1 MPNIGAFIAWGI
13 ITALFIPT
21 GWLPNETLAKLVGPM
36 ITYLLP
42 LLIGYTGGRL
52 VGGDRGGVVGAIT
65 TMGVIVG
72 ADMPMFLGAMIAGPL
87 GGWAIKHFDRWV
99 DGKIKSGFEMLV
111 NNFSAGIIGMLLAI
125 LAFLGIG
132 PLVEVLSKL
141 LAAGVHVMVTN
152 NLLPLA
158 SIFVEPAKILFL
170 NNAINHG
177 IFSPLG
183 IQQAT
188 EAGKSVFFLIEANP
202 GPGMGVLMAYM
213 FFGRGS
219 AKQSAG
225 GAAIIA
231 RIIVRDN
238 WSGDELARRLSVL
251 SIAFITALGGGQF
264 IGGLLSQYSH
274 WQMGFVLMGAT
285 GLAILA
291 LMVTLPLEAG
301 RAREPRPA
309 MAATYF
315 AILRRPGF
323 FWPACVGGL
332 GFATTVTLQEVSPFV
347 MQQGFGLNV
356 TAFGAL
362 GLVIG
367 VAYFSGAL
375 TVNRTVARVGGK
387 KLMQTGSGIVALA
400 TAAILLLWWSG
411 ILAGLSGMALFIALY
426 CLTIFGQAVL
436 FPNSMAMAVSDA
448 KEYGAY
454 AMALCGFLQQCLA
467 GVAAAGAVL
476 LEHHGL
482 WALAIALLG
491 LGGWLMVKLRM

>member
-1 MPNIGAFIAWGI
+1 M
-13 ITALFIPT
+13 
-21 GWLPNETLAKLVGPM
+21 TLACLLVFM
-36 ITYLLP
+36 AQMATTVYLPSLP
-42 LLIGYTGGRL
+42 TVMREL
-52 VGGDRGGVVGAIT
+52 
-65 TMGVIVG
+65 
-72 ADMPMFLGAMIAGPL
+72 AMSRRAT
-87 GGWAIKHFDRWV
+87 
-99 DGKIKSGFEMLV
+99 E
-111 NNFSAGIIGMLLAI
+111 
-125 LAFLGIG
+125 
-132 PLVEVLSKL
+132 LSI
-141 LAAGVHVMVTN
+141 
-152 NLLPLA
+152 
-158 SIFVEPAKILFL
+158 SIFVIGAALPVLFWGAAADRFGRRAPLTLSLFL
-170 NNAINHG
+170 FIGCSGLLALCSNGAQ
-177 IFSPLG
+177 LLALRAL
-183 IQQAT
+183 Q
-188 EAGKSVFFLIEANP
+188 
-202 GPGMGVLMAYM
+202 GV
-213 FFGRGS
+213 G
-219 AKQSAG
+219 AG

-264 IGGLLSQYSH
+264 VGGLLSQYSH

-291 LMVTLPLEAG
+291 LMATLPLEAG
-301 RAREPRPA
+301 RTRGPRPA

-367 VAYFSGAL
+367 IAYFSGAL

-400 TAAILLLWWSG
+400 TVAILLLWWSG
-411 ILAGLSGMALFIALY
+411 ILAGLSGMALFIVLY

-448 KEYGAY
+448 KEHGAY

-467 GVAAAGAVL
+467 GIAAAGAVL

-491 LGGWLMVKLRM
+491 LAGWLMVKLRM

>member
-1 MPNIGAFIAWGI
+1 MTKAVCVKRSGLWS
-13 ITALFIPT
+13 IPART
-21 GWLPNETLAKLVGPM
+21 MTLACLLVFM
-36 ITYLLP
+36 AQMATTVYLPSLP
-42 LLIGYTGGRL
+42 TVMREL
-52 VGGDRGGVVGAIT
+52 
-65 TMGVIVG
+65 
-72 ADMPMFLGAMIAGPL
+72 AMSRRAT
-87 GGWAIKHFDRWV
+87 
-99 DGKIKSGFEMLV
+99 E
-111 NNFSAGIIGMLLAI
+111 
-125 LAFLGIG
+125 
-132 PLVEVLSKL
+132 LSI
-141 LAAGVHVMVTN
+141 
-152 NLLPLA
+152 
-158 SIFVEPAKILFL
+158 SIFVIGAALPVLFWG
-170 NNAINHG
+170 A
-177 IFSPLG
+177 
-183 IQQAT
+183 A
-188 EAGKSVFFLIEANP
+188 ADR
-202 GPGMGVLMAYM
+202 
-213 FFGRGS
+213 FGRRAPLTLSLLLFIGCS
-219 AKQSAG
+219 GLLALCSNGTQLLALRALQGVGAG

-251 SIAFITALGGGQF
+251 SIAFITALGGGQLV
-264 IGGLLSQYSH
+264 GGLLSQYSH

-291 LMVTLPLEAG
+291 LMATLPLEAG
-301 RAREPRPA
+301 RARGPRPA

-411 ILAGLSGMALFIALY
+411 ILAGLSGMAVFIALY

-448 KEYGAY
+448 KEHGAY

-491 LGGWLMVKLRM
+491 LVGWLMVKLRM

>member
-1 MPNIGAFIAWGI
+1 MTKAVCVKRSGLWS
-13 ITALFIPT
+13 IPART
-21 GWLPNETLAKLVGPM
+21 MTLACLLVFM
-36 ITYLLP
+36 AQMATTVYLPSLP
-42 LLIGYTGGRL
+42 TVMREL
-52 VGGDRGGVVGAIT
+52 
-65 TMGVIVG
+65 
-72 ADMPMFLGAMIAGPL
+72 AMSRRAT
-87 GGWAIKHFDRWV
+87 
-99 DGKIKSGFEMLV
+99 E
-111 NNFSAGIIGMLLAI
+111 
-125 LAFLGIG
+125 
-132 PLVEVLSKL
+132 LSI
-141 LAAGVHVMVTN
+141 
-152 NLLPLA
+152 
-158 SIFVEPAKILFL
+158 SIFVIGAALPVLFWG
-170 NNAINHG
+170 A
-177 IFSPLG
+177 
-183 IQQAT
+183 A
-188 EAGKSVFFLIEANP
+188 ADR
-202 GPGMGVLMAYM
+202 
-213 FFGRGS
+213 FGRRAPLTLSLLLFIGCS
-219 AKQSAG
+219 GLLALCSNGTQLLALRALQGVGAG

-264 IGGLLSQYSH
+264 VGGLLSQYSH

-301 RAREPRPA
+301 RARGPRPA

-332 GFATTVTLQEVSPFV
+332 GFATTVTLQEASPFV

-411 ILAGLSGMALFIALY
+411 ILAGLSGMAVFIALY

-448 KEYGAY
+448 KEHGAY

-491 LGGWLMVKLRM
+491 LAGWLMVKLRM

>member
-1 MPNIGAFIAWGI
+1 MTKAVCVKRSGLWS
-13 ITALFIPT
+13 IPART
-21 GWLPNETLAKLVGPM
+21 MTLACLLVFM
-36 ITYLLP
+36 AQMATTVYLPSLP
-42 LLIGYTGGRL
+42 TVMREL
-52 VGGDRGGVVGAIT
+52 
-65 TMGVIVG
+65 
-72 ADMPMFLGAMIAGPL
+72 AMSRRAT
-87 GGWAIKHFDRWV
+87 
-99 DGKIKSGFEMLV
+99 E
-111 NNFSAGIIGMLLAI
+111 
-125 LAFLGIG
+125 
-132 PLVEVLSKL
+132 LSI
-141 LAAGVHVMVTN
+141 
-152 NLLPLA
+152 
-158 SIFVEPAKILFL
+158 SIFVIGAALPVLFWG
-170 NNAINHG
+170 A
-177 IFSPLG
+177 
-183 IQQAT
+183 A
-188 EAGKSVFFLIEANP
+188 ADR
-202 GPGMGVLMAYM
+202 
-213 FFGRGS
+213 FGRRAPLTLSLLLFIGCS
-219 AKQSAG
+219 GLLALCSNGTQLLALRALQGVGAG
-225 GAAIIA
+225 GTAIIA

-285 GLAILA
+285 GLIILA
-291 LMVTLPLEAG
+291 LMATLPLEAG
-301 RAREPRPA
+301 RAGGVRPA

>member
-1 MPNIGAFIAWGI
+1 MTKADCAKRSGLWS
-13 ITALFIPT
+13 IPART
-21 GWLPNETLAKLVGPM
+21 MTLACLLVFM
-36 ITYLLP
+36 AQMATTVYLPSLP
-42 LLIGYTGGRL
+42 TLMREL
-52 VGGDRGGVVGAIT
+52 
-65 TMGVIVG
+65 
-72 ADMPMFLGAMIAGPL
+72 AMSRRAT
-87 GGWAIKHFDRWV
+87 
-99 DGKIKSGFEMLV
+99 E
-111 NNFSAGIIGMLLAI
+111 
-125 LAFLGIG
+125 
-132 PLVEVLSKL
+132 LSI
-141 LAAGVHVMVTN
+141 
-152 NLLPLA
+152 
-158 SIFVEPAKILFL
+158 SIFVIGAALPVLFWG
-170 NNAINHG
+170 A
-177 IFSPLG
+177 
-183 IQQAT
+183 A
-188 EAGKSVFFLIEANP
+188 ADR
-202 GPGMGVLMAYM
+202 
-213 FFGRGS
+213 FGRRAPLTLSLLFFIGCS
-219 AKQSAG
+219 GLLALCSNGTQLLALRALQGVGAG

-291 LMVTLPLEAG
+291 LMATLPLEAG

-400 TAAILLLWWSG
+400 TVAILLLWWSG
-411 ILAGLSGMALFIALY
+411 ILAGLSGMTLFIALY

-448 KEYGAY
+448 KEHGAY
-454 AMALCGFLQQCLA
+454 AMALCGFLQQGLA

-491 LGGWLMVKLRM
+491 LAGWLMVKLRM

>member
-1 MPNIGAFIAWGI
+1 M
-13 ITALFIPT
+13 
-21 GWLPNETLAKLVGPM
+21 TLACLLVFM
-36 ITYLLP
+36 AQMATTVYLPSLP
-42 LLIGYTGGRL
+42 TVMREL
-52 VGGDRGGVVGAIT
+52 
-65 TMGVIVG
+65 
-72 ADMPMFLGAMIAGPL
+72 AMSRRAT
-87 GGWAIKHFDRWV
+87 
-99 DGKIKSGFEMLV
+99 E
-111 NNFSAGIIGMLLAI
+111 
-125 LAFLGIG
+125 
-132 PLVEVLSKL
+132 LSI
-141 LAAGVHVMVTN
+141 
-152 NLLPLA
+152 
-158 SIFVEPAKILFL
+158 SIFVIGAALPVLFWGAAADRFGRRVPLTLSLFL
-170 NNAINHG
+170 FIGCSGLLALCSNGAQ
-177 IFSPLG
+177 LLTLRAL
-183 IQQAT
+183 Q
-188 EAGKSVFFLIEANP
+188 
-202 GPGMGVLMAYM
+202 GV
-213 FFGRGS
+213 G
-219 AKQSAG
+219 AG

-264 IGGLLSQYSH
+264 IGGLLSQYAH

-285 GLAILA
+285 GLIILA
-291 LMVTLPLEAG
+291 LMATLPLEAG
-301 RAREPRPA
+301 RAGGVRPA

-347 MQQGFGLNV
+347 MQQEFGLNV

-375 TVNRTVARVGGK
+375 TVNRTVARLGGK
-387 KLMQTGSGIVALA
+387 KLMQAGSGIVALA

-411 ILAGLSGMALFIALY
+411 VLAGLSGMALFIALY

>member
-1 MPNIGAFIAWGI
+1 MNKAACVKRSGLWS
-13 ITALFIPT
+13 IPART
-21 GWLPNETLAKLVGPM
+21 MTLACLLVFM
-36 ITYLLP
+36 AQMATTLYLPSLP
-42 LLIGYTGGRL
+42 TVMREL
-52 VGGDRGGVVGAIT
+52 
-65 TMGVIVG
+65 TMSRR
-72 ADMPMFLGAMIAGPL
+72 AT
-87 GGWAIKHFDRWV
+87 
-99 DGKIKSGFEMLV
+99 E
-111 NNFSAGIIGMLLAI
+111 
-125 LAFLGIG
+125 
-132 PLVEVLSKL
+132 LSI
-141 LAAGVHVMVTN
+141 
-152 NLLPLA
+152 
-158 SIFVEPAKILFL
+158 SIFVIGAALPVLFWGAAADRFGRRAPLTLSLFL
-170 NNAINHG
+170 FIGCSGLLALCSNGAE
-177 IFSPLG
+177 LLTLRAL
-183 IQQAT
+183 Q
-188 EAGKSVFFLIEANP
+188 
-202 GPGMGVLMAYM
+202 GV
-213 FFGRGS
+213 G
-219 AKQSAG
+219 AG

-274 WQMGFVLMGAT
+274 WQMGFVLMAAT
-285 GLAILA
+285 GLTVLA
-291 LMVTLPLEAG
+291 LMATLPLEAG
-301 RAREPRPA
+301 RARGPRPA

-367 VAYFSGAL
+367 IAYFSGAL

-411 ILAGLSGMALFIALY
+411 ILAGLSGMAVFIALY

-491 LGGWLMVKLRM
+491 LAGWLMVKLRM

>member
-1 MPNIGAFIAWGI
+1 
-13 ITALFIPT
+13 
-21 GWLPNETLAKLVGPM
+21 
-36 ITYLLP
+36 
-42 LLIGYTGGRL
+42 
-52 VGGDRGGVVGAIT
+52 
-65 TMGVIVG
+65 
-72 ADMPMFLGAMIAGPL
+72 
-87 GGWAIKHFDRWV
+87 
-99 DGKIKSGFEMLV
+99 
-111 NNFSAGIIGMLLAI
+111 
-125 LAFLGIG
+125 
-132 PLVEVLSKL
+132 
-141 LAAGVHVMVTN
+141 
-152 NLLPLA
+152 
-158 SIFVEPAKILFL
+158 
-170 NNAINHG
+170 
-177 IFSPLG
+177 
-183 IQQAT
+183 
-188 EAGKSVFFLIEANP
+188 
-202 GPGMGVLMAYM
+202 MA
-213 FFGRGS
+213 R
-219 AKQSAG
+219 
-225 GAAIIA
+225 

-264 IGGLLSQYSH
+264 VGGLLSQYSH
-274 WQMGFVLMGAT
+274 WQMGFVLMGTT

-291 LMVTLPLEAG
+291 LMATLPLEAG
-301 RAREPRPA
+301 RARGPRPA
-309 MAATYF
+309 MVATYF

-347 MQQGFGLNV
+347 MQQEFGLNV

-367 VAYFSGAL
+367 IAYFSGAL
-375 TVNRTVARVGGK
+375 AVNRTVARVGGK

-400 TAAILLLWWSG
+400 TVAILILWWSG

-482 WALAIALLG
+482 WTLAIALLG
-491 LGGWLMVKLRM
+491 LAGWLMVKLRM

>member
-1 MPNIGAFIAWGI
+1 MTKAVCVKRSGLWS
-13 ITALFIPT
+13 IPART
-21 GWLPNETLAKLVGPM
+21 MTLACLLVFM
-36 ITYLLP
+36 AQMATTVYLPSLP
-42 LLIGYTGGRL
+42 TVMREL
-52 VGGDRGGVVGAIT
+52 
-65 TMGVIVG
+65 
-72 ADMPMFLGAMIAGPL
+72 AMSRRAT
-87 GGWAIKHFDRWV
+87 
-99 DGKIKSGFEMLV
+99 E
-111 NNFSAGIIGMLLAI
+111 
-125 LAFLGIG
+125 
-132 PLVEVLSKL
+132 LSI
-141 LAAGVHVMVTN
+141 
-152 NLLPLA
+152 
-158 SIFVEPAKILFL
+158 SIFVIGAALPVLFWG
-170 NNAINHG
+170 A
-177 IFSPLG
+177 
-183 IQQAT
+183 A
-188 EAGKSVFFLIEANP
+188 ADR
-202 GPGMGVLMAYM
+202 
-213 FFGRGS
+213 FGRRAPLTLSLLLFIGS
-219 AKQSAG
+219 SGLLALCSNGAELLTLRALQGVGAG

-291 LMVTLPLEAG
+291 LMATLPLEAG
-301 RAREPRPA
+301 RARGPRPA

-448 KEYGAY
+448 KEHGAY

-491 LGGWLMVKLRM
+491 LAGWLMVKLRM

>member
-1 MPNIGAFIAWGI
+1 MTKAVCVKRSGLWS
-13 ITALFIPT
+13 IPART
-21 GWLPNETLAKLVGPM
+21 MTLACLLVFM
-36 ITYLLP
+36 AQMATTVYLPSLP
-42 LLIGYTGGRL
+42 TVMREL
-52 VGGDRGGVVGAIT
+52 
-65 TMGVIVG
+65 
-72 ADMPMFLGAMIAGPL
+72 AMSRRAT
-87 GGWAIKHFDRWV
+87 
-99 DGKIKSGFEMLV
+99 E
-111 NNFSAGIIGMLLAI
+111 
-125 LAFLGIG
+125 
-132 PLVEVLSKL
+132 LSI
-141 LAAGVHVMVTN
+141 
-152 NLLPLA
+152 
-158 SIFVEPAKILFL
+158 SIFVIGAALPVLFWG
-170 NNAINHG
+170 A
-177 IFSPLG
+177 
-183 IQQAT
+183 A
-188 EAGKSVFFLIEANP
+188 ADR
-202 GPGMGVLMAYM
+202 
-213 FFGRGS
+213 FGRRAPLTLSLVLFIGCS
-219 AKQSAG
+219 GLLALCSNDTQLLALRALQGVGAG

-285 GLAILA
+285 GLIILA
-291 LMVTLPLEAG
+291 LMATLPLEAG
-301 RAREPRPA
+301 RAGGVRPA

-448 KEYGAY
+448 KEHGAY

-491 LGGWLMVKLRM
+491 LAGWLMVKLRM

>member
-1 MPNIGAFIAWGI
+1 MTKAACVKRSGLWS
-13 ITALFIPT
+13 IPART
-21 GWLPNETLAKLVGPM
+21 MTLACLLVFM
-36 ITYLLP
+36 AQMATTVYLPSLP
-42 LLIGYTGGRL
+42 TVMREL
-52 VGGDRGGVVGAIT
+52 
-65 TMGVIVG
+65 
-72 ADMPMFLGAMIAGPL
+72 AMSRRAT
-87 GGWAIKHFDRWV
+87 
-99 DGKIKSGFEMLV
+99 E
-111 NNFSAGIIGMLLAI
+111 
-125 LAFLGIG
+125 
-132 PLVEVLSKL
+132 LSI
-141 LAAGVHVMVTN
+141 
-152 NLLPLA
+152 
-158 SIFVEPAKILFL
+158 SIFVIGAALPVLFWGAAADRFGRRAPLTLSLFL
-170 NNAINHG
+170 FIGCSGLLALCSNGAQ
-177 IFSPLG
+177 LLALRAL
-183 IQQAT
+183 Q
-188 EAGKSVFFLIEANP
+188 
-202 GPGMGVLMAYM
+202 GV
-213 FFGRGS
+213 G
-219 AKQSAG
+219 AG

-264 IGGLLSQYSH
+264 VGGLLSQYSH

-285 GLAILA
+285 GLIILA
-291 LMVTLPLEAG
+291 LMATLPLEAG
-301 RAREPRPA
+301 RAGGVRPA

-367 VAYFSGAL
+367 IAYFSGAL

-400 TAAILLLWWSG
+400 TVAILLLWWSG

-448 KEYGAY
+448 KEHGAY

-467 GVAAAGAVL
+467 GIAAAGAVL

-491 LGGWLMVKLRM
+491 LAGWLMVKLRM

>member
-1 MPNIGAFIAWGI
+1 MTKAVCVKRSGLWS
-13 ITALFIPT
+13 IPART
-21 GWLPNETLAKLVGPM
+21 MTLACLLVFM
-36 ITYLLP
+36 AQMATTVYLPSLP
-42 LLIGYTGGRL
+42 TVMREL
-52 VGGDRGGVVGAIT
+52 
-65 TMGVIVG
+65 
-72 ADMPMFLGAMIAGPL
+72 AMSRRAT
-87 GGWAIKHFDRWV
+87 
-99 DGKIKSGFEMLV
+99 E
-111 NNFSAGIIGMLLAI
+111 
-125 LAFLGIG
+125 
-132 PLVEVLSKL
+132 LSI
-141 LAAGVHVMVTN
+141 
-152 NLLPLA
+152 
-158 SIFVEPAKILFL
+158 SIFVIGAALPVLFWG
-170 NNAINHG
+170 A
-177 IFSPLG
+177 
-183 IQQAT
+183 A
-188 EAGKSVFFLIEANP
+188 ADR
-202 GPGMGVLMAYM
+202 
-213 FFGRGS
+213 FGRRAPLTLSLLLFIGCS
-219 AKQSAG
+219 GLLALCSNGTQLLALRALQGVGAG

-285 GLAILA
+285 GLIILA
-291 LMVTLPLEAG
+291 LIATLPLEAG
-301 RAREPRPA
+301 RAGGVRPA

>member
-1 MPNIGAFIAWGI
+1 MTKAVCVKRSGLWS
-13 ITALFIPT
+13 IPART
-21 GWLPNETLAKLVGPM
+21 MTLACLLVFM
-36 ITYLLP
+36 AQMATTVYLPSLP
-42 LLIGYTGGRL
+42 TVMREL
-52 VGGDRGGVVGAIT
+52 
-65 TMGVIVG
+65 
-72 ADMPMFLGAMIAGPL
+72 AMSRRAT
-87 GGWAIKHFDRWV
+87 
-99 DGKIKSGFEMLV
+99 E
-111 NNFSAGIIGMLLAI
+111 
-125 LAFLGIG
+125 
-132 PLVEVLSKL
+132 LSI
-141 LAAGVHVMVTN
+141 
-152 NLLPLA
+152 
-158 SIFVEPAKILFL
+158 SIFVIGAALPVLFWG
-170 NNAINHG
+170 A
-177 IFSPLG
+177 
-183 IQQAT
+183 A
-188 EAGKSVFFLIEANP
+188 ADR
-202 GPGMGVLMAYM
+202 
-213 FFGRGS
+213 FGRRAPLTLSLLLFIGCS
-219 AKQSAG
+219 GLLALCSNGTQLLALRALQGVGAG

-291 LMVTLPLEAG
+291 LMATLPLEAG
-301 RAREPRPA
+301 RARGPRPA

-375 TVNRTVARVGGK
+375 AVNRTVARVGGK

-448 KEYGAY
+448 KEHGAY

-491 LGGWLMVKLRM
+491 LAG

>member
-1 MPNIGAFIAWGI
+1 M
-13 ITALFIPT
+13 
-21 GWLPNETLAKLVGPM
+21 TLACLLVFM
-36 ITYLLP
+36 AQMATTVYLPSLP
-42 LLIGYTGGRL
+42 TVMREL
-52 VGGDRGGVVGAIT
+52 
-65 TMGVIVG
+65 
-72 ADMPMFLGAMIAGPL
+72 AMSRRAT
-87 GGWAIKHFDRWV
+87 
-99 DGKIKSGFEMLV
+99 E
-111 NNFSAGIIGMLLAI
+111 
-125 LAFLGIG
+125 
-132 PLVEVLSKL
+132 LSI
-141 LAAGVHVMVTN
+141 
-152 NLLPLA
+152 
-158 SIFVEPAKILFL
+158 SIFVIGAALPVLFWG
-170 NNAINHG
+170 A
-177 IFSPLG
+177 
-183 IQQAT
+183 A
-188 EAGKSVFFLIEANP
+188 ADR
-202 GPGMGVLMAYM
+202 
-213 FFGRGS
+213 FGRRAPLTLSLLLFIGCS
-219 AKQSAG
+219 GLLALCSNGTQLLALRALQGVGAG

-291 LMVTLPLEAG
+291 LMATLPLEAG
-301 RAREPRPA
+301 RARGPRPA

-375 TVNRTVARVGGK
+375 AVNRTVARVGGK

-448 KEYGAY
+448 KEHGAY

-491 LGGWLMVKLRM
+491 LAGWLMVKLRM

>member
-1 MPNIGAFIAWGI
+1 MTKAVCVKRSGLWS
-13 ITALFIPT
+13 IPART
-21 GWLPNETLAKLVGPM
+21 MTLACLLVFM
-36 ITYLLP
+36 AQMATTVYLPSLP
-42 LLIGYTGGRL
+42 TVMREL
-52 VGGDRGGVVGAIT
+52 
-65 TMGVIVG
+65 
-72 ADMPMFLGAMIAGPL
+72 AMSRRAT
-87 GGWAIKHFDRWV
+87 
-99 DGKIKSGFEMLV
+99 E
-111 NNFSAGIIGMLLAI
+111 
-125 LAFLGIG
+125 
-132 PLVEVLSKL
+132 LSI
-141 LAAGVHVMVTN
+141 
-152 NLLPLA
+152 
-158 SIFVEPAKILFL
+158 SIFVIGAALPVLFWG
-170 NNAINHG
+170 A
-177 IFSPLG
+177 
-183 IQQAT
+183 A
-188 EAGKSVFFLIEANP
+188 ADR
-202 GPGMGVLMAYM
+202 
-213 FFGRGS
+213 FGRRAPLTLSLLLFIGCS
-219 AKQSAG
+219 GLLALCSNGTQLLALRALQGVGAG

-264 IGGLLSQYSH
+264 VGGLLSQYSH

-291 LMVTLPLEAG
+291 LMATLPLEAG
-301 RAREPRPA
+301 RARGPRPA

-411 ILAGLSGMALFIALY
+411 ILAGLSGMAVFIALY

-448 KEYGAY
+448 KEHGAY

-491 LGGWLMVKLRM
+491 LVGWLMVKLRM

>member
-1 MPNIGAFIAWGI
+1 M
-13 ITALFIPT
+13 
-21 GWLPNETLAKLVGPM
+21 TLACLLVFM
-36 ITYLLP
+36 AQMATTVYLPSLP
-42 LLIGYTGGRL
+42 TVMREL
-52 VGGDRGGVVGAIT
+52 
-65 TMGVIVG
+65 
-72 ADMPMFLGAMIAGPL
+72 AMSRRAT
-87 GGWAIKHFDRWV
+87 
-99 DGKIKSGFEMLV
+99 E
-111 NNFSAGIIGMLLAI
+111 
-125 LAFLGIG
+125 
-132 PLVEVLSKL
+132 LSI
-141 LAAGVHVMVTN
+141 
-152 NLLPLA
+152 
-158 SIFVEPAKILFL
+158 SIFVIGAALPVLFWG
-170 NNAINHG
+170 A
-177 IFSPLG
+177 
-183 IQQAT
+183 A
-188 EAGKSVFFLIEANP
+188 ADR
-202 GPGMGVLMAYM
+202 
-213 FFGRGS
+213 FGRRAPLTLSLLLFIGCS
-219 AKQSAG
+219 GLLALCSNGAQLLALRALQGVGAG

-264 IGGLLSQYSH
+264 VGGLLSQYSH

-291 LMVTLPLEAG
+291 LMATLPLEAG
-301 RAREPRPA
+301 RDRGPRPA
-309 MAATYF
+309 MTATYF

-367 VAYFSGAL
+367 IAYFSGAL

-400 TAAILLLWWSG
+400 TVAILILWWSG

-491 LGGWLMVKLRM
+491 LAGWLMVKLRM

>member
-1 MPNIGAFIAWGI
+1 M
-13 ITALFIPT
+13 
-21 GWLPNETLAKLVGPM
+21 TLACLLVFM
-36 ITYLLP
+36 AQMATTVYLPSLP
-42 LLIGYTGGRL
+42 TLMREL
-52 VGGDRGGVVGAIT
+52 
-65 TMGVIVG
+65 
-72 ADMPMFLGAMIAGPL
+72 AMSRRAT
-87 GGWAIKHFDRWV
+87 
-99 DGKIKSGFEMLV
+99 E
-111 NNFSAGIIGMLLAI
+111 
-125 LAFLGIG
+125 
-132 PLVEVLSKL
+132 LSI
-141 LAAGVHVMVTN
+141 
-152 NLLPLA
+152 
-158 SIFVEPAKILFL
+158 SIFVIGAALPVLFWG
-170 NNAINHG
+170 A
-177 IFSPLG
+177 
-183 IQQAT
+183 A
-188 EAGKSVFFLIEANP
+188 ADR
-202 GPGMGVLMAYM
+202 
-213 FFGRGS
+213 FGRRAPLTLSLLFFIGCS
-219 AKQSAG
+219 GLLALCSNGTQLLALRALQGVGAG

-291 LMVTLPLEAG
+291 LMATLPLEAG

-400 TAAILLLWWSG
+400 TVAILLLWWSG
-411 ILAGLSGMALFIALY
+411 ILAGLSGMTLFIALY

-448 KEYGAY
+448 KEHGAY

-491 LGGWLMVKLRM
+491 LAGWLMVKLRM

>member
-1 MPNIGAFIAWGI
+1 MTKAVCVKRSGLWS
-13 ITALFIPT
+13 IPART
-21 GWLPNETLAKLVGPM
+21 MTLACLLVFM
-36 ITYLLP
+36 AQMATTVYLPSLP
-42 LLIGYTGGRL
+42 TVMREL
-52 VGGDRGGVVGAIT
+52 
-65 TMGVIVG
+65 
-72 ADMPMFLGAMIAGPL
+72 AMSRRAT
-87 GGWAIKHFDRWV
+87 
-99 DGKIKSGFEMLV
+99 E
-111 NNFSAGIIGMLLAI
+111 
-125 LAFLGIG
+125 
-132 PLVEVLSKL
+132 LSI
-141 LAAGVHVMVTN
+141 
-152 NLLPLA
+152 
-158 SIFVEPAKILFL
+158 SIFVIGAALPVLFWG
-170 NNAINHG
+170 A
-177 IFSPLG
+177 
-183 IQQAT
+183 A
-188 EAGKSVFFLIEANP
+188 ADR
-202 GPGMGVLMAYM
+202 
-213 FFGRGS
+213 FGRRAPLTLSLLLFIGCS
-219 AKQSAG
+219 GLLALCSNGTQLLALRALQGVGAG

-291 LMVTLPLEAG
+291 LMATLPLEAG
-301 RAREPRPA
+301 RARGPRPA

-375 TVNRTVARVGGK
+375 AVNRTVARVGGK

-411 ILAGLSGMALFIALY
+411 ILAGLSGMAVFIALY

-448 KEYGAY
+448 KEHGAY

-491 LGGWLMVKLRM
+491 LAGWLMVKLRM

>member
-1 MPNIGAFIAWGI
+1 M
-13 ITALFIPT
+13 
-21 GWLPNETLAKLVGPM
+21 TLACLLVFM
-36 ITYLLP
+36 AQMATTVYLPSLP
-42 LLIGYTGGRL
+42 TVMREL
-52 VGGDRGGVVGAIT
+52 
-65 TMGVIVG
+65 
-72 ADMPMFLGAMIAGPL
+72 AMSRRAT
-87 GGWAIKHFDRWV
+87 
-99 DGKIKSGFEMLV
+99 E
-111 NNFSAGIIGMLLAI
+111 
-125 LAFLGIG
+125 
-132 PLVEVLSKL
+132 LSI
-141 LAAGVHVMVTN
+141 
-152 NLLPLA
+152 
-158 SIFVEPAKILFL
+158 SIFVIGAALPVLFWG
-170 NNAINHG
+170 A
-177 IFSPLG
+177 
-183 IQQAT
+183 A
-188 EAGKSVFFLIEANP
+188 ADR
-202 GPGMGVLMAYM
+202 
-213 FFGRGS
+213 FGRRAPLTLSLLLFIGCS
-219 AKQSAG
+219 GLLALCSNGAQLLALRALQGVGAG

-264 IGGLLSQYSH
+264 VGGLLSQYSH
-274 WQMGFVLMGAT
+274 WQMGFVLMGAI

-291 LMVTLPLEAG
+291 LMATLPLEAG
-301 RAREPRPA
+301 RDRGPRPA
-309 MAATYF
+309 MTATYF

-367 VAYFSGAL
+367 IAYFSGAL

-400 TAAILLLWWSG
+400 TVAILILWWSG

-491 LGGWLMVKLRM
+491 LAGWLMVKLRM

>member
-1 MPNIGAFIAWGI
+1 M
-13 ITALFIPT
+13 
-21 GWLPNETLAKLVGPM
+21 TLACLLVFM
-36 ITYLLP
+36 AQMATTVYLPSLP
-42 LLIGYTGGRL
+42 TVMREL
-52 VGGDRGGVVGAIT
+52 
-65 TMGVIVG
+65 
-72 ADMPMFLGAMIAGPL
+72 AMSRRAT
-87 GGWAIKHFDRWV
+87 
-99 DGKIKSGFEMLV
+99 E
-111 NNFSAGIIGMLLAI
+111 
-125 LAFLGIG
+125 
-132 PLVEVLSKL
+132 LSI
-141 LAAGVHVMVTN
+141 
-152 NLLPLA
+152 
-158 SIFVEPAKILFL
+158 SIFVIGAALPVLFWGAAADRFGRRAPLTLSLFL
-170 NNAINHG
+170 FIGCSGLLALCSNGAQ
-177 IFSPLG
+177 LLALRAL
-183 IQQAT
+183 Q
-188 EAGKSVFFLIEANP
+188 
-202 GPGMGVLMAYM
+202 GV
-213 FFGRGS
+213 G
-219 AKQSAG
+219 AG

-264 IGGLLSQYSH
+264 VGGLLSQYSH

-291 LMVTLPLEAG
+291 LMATLPLEAG
-301 RAREPRPA
+301 RTRGPRPA

-356 TAFGAL
+356 TAFGVL

-367 VAYFSGAL
+367 IAYFSGAL

-400 TAAILLLWWSG
+400 TVAILLLWWSG

-448 KEYGAY
+448 KEHGAY

-467 GVAAAGAVL
+467 GIAAAGAVL

-491 LGGWLMVKLRM
+491 LAGWLMVKLRM

>member
-1 MPNIGAFIAWGI
+1 MNKAACVKRSGLWS
-13 ITALFIPT
+13 IPART
-21 GWLPNETLAKLVGPM
+21 MTLACLLVFM
-36 ITYLLP
+36 AQMATTLYLPSLP
-42 LLIGYTGGRL
+42 TVMREL
-52 VGGDRGGVVGAIT
+52 
-65 TMGVIVG
+65 TMSRR
-72 ADMPMFLGAMIAGPL
+72 AT
-87 GGWAIKHFDRWV
+87 
-99 DGKIKSGFEMLV
+99 E
-111 NNFSAGIIGMLLAI
+111 
-125 LAFLGIG
+125 
-132 PLVEVLSKL
+132 LSI
-141 LAAGVHVMVTN
+141 
-152 NLLPLA
+152 
-158 SIFVEPAKILFL
+158 SIFVIGAALPVLFWGAAADRFGRRAPLTLSLFL
-170 NNAINHG
+170 FIGCSGLLALCSNGAE
-177 IFSPLG
+177 LLTLRAL
-183 IQQAT
+183 Q
-188 EAGKSVFFLIEANP
+188 
-202 GPGMGVLMAYM
+202 GV
-213 FFGRGS
+213 G
-219 AKQSAG
+219 AG

-274 WQMGFVLMGAT
+274 WQMGFVLMAAT
-285 GLAILA
+285 GLTVLA
-291 LMVTLPLEAG
+291 LMATLPLEAG
-301 RAREPRPA
+301 RARGPRPA

-367 VAYFSGAL
+367 IAYFSGAL

-411 ILAGLSGMALFIALY
+411 VLAGLSGMAVFIALY

-491 LGGWLMVKLRM
+491 LAGWLMVKLRM

>member
-1 MPNIGAFIAWGI
+1 M
-13 ITALFIPT
+13 
-21 GWLPNETLAKLVGPM
+21 TLACLLVFM
-36 ITYLLP
+36 AQMATTVYLPSLP
-42 LLIGYTGGRL
+42 TVMREL
-52 VGGDRGGVVGAIT
+52 
-65 TMGVIVG
+65 
-72 ADMPMFLGAMIAGPL
+72 AMSRRAT
-87 GGWAIKHFDRWV
+87 
-99 DGKIKSGFEMLV
+99 E
-111 NNFSAGIIGMLLAI
+111 
-125 LAFLGIG
+125 
-132 PLVEVLSKL
+132 LSI
-141 LAAGVHVMVTN
+141 
-152 NLLPLA
+152 
-158 SIFVEPAKILFL
+158 SIFVIGAALPVLFWG
-170 NNAINHG
+170 A
-177 IFSPLG
+177 
-183 IQQAT
+183 A
-188 EAGKSVFFLIEANP
+188 ADR
-202 GPGMGVLMAYM
+202 
-213 FFGRGS
+213 FGRRAPLTLSLLFFIGCS
-219 AKQSAG
+219 GLLALCSNGTQLLALRALQGVGAG

-251 SIAFITALGGGQF
+251 SIAFITALSGGQF

-291 LMVTLPLEAG
+291 LMATLPLEAG

-309 MAATYF
+309 MATTYF

-400 TAAILLLWWSG
+400 TVAILLLWWSG
-411 ILAGLSGMALFIALY
+411 ILAGLSGMTLFIALY

-448 KEYGAY
+448 KEHGAY

-491 LGGWLMVKLRM
+491 LAGWLMVKLRM

>member
-1 MPNIGAFIAWGI
+1 MTKADCAKRSGLWS
-13 ITALFIPT
+13 IPART
-21 GWLPNETLAKLVGPM
+21 MTLACLLVFM
-36 ITYLLP
+36 AQMATTVYLPSLP
-42 LLIGYTGGRL
+42 TVMREL
-52 VGGDRGGVVGAIT
+52 
-65 TMGVIVG
+65 
-72 ADMPMFLGAMIAGPL
+72 AMSRRAT
-87 GGWAIKHFDRWV
+87 
-99 DGKIKSGFEMLV
+99 E
-111 NNFSAGIIGMLLAI
+111 
-125 LAFLGIG
+125 
-132 PLVEVLSKL
+132 LSI
-141 LAAGVHVMVTN
+141 
-152 NLLPLA
+152 
-158 SIFVEPAKILFL
+158 SIFVIGAALPVLFWGAAADRFGRRAPLTLSLFL
-170 NNAINHG
+170 FIGCNGLLALCSNGTQLLA
-177 IFSPLG
+177 LRAL
-183 IQQAT
+183 Q
-188 EAGKSVFFLIEANP
+188 
-202 GPGMGVLMAYM
+202 GV
-213 FFGRGS
+213 G
-219 AKQSAG
+219 AG

-264 IGGLLSQYSH
+264 VGGLLSQYSH

-291 LMVTLPLEAG
+291 LMATLPLEAG

-400 TAAILLLWWSG
+400 TVAILLLWWSG
-411 ILAGLSGMALFIALY
+411 ILAGLSGMTLFIALY

-448 KEYGAY
+448 KEHGAY

-491 LGGWLMVKLRM
+491 LAGWLMVKLRM

>member
-1 MPNIGAFIAWGI
+1 MNKVAYAKRSGLWS
-13 ITALFIPT
+13 IPART
-21 GWLPNETLAKLVGPM
+21 MTLACLLVFM
-36 ITYLLP
+36 AQMATTVYLPSLP
-42 LLIGYTGGRL
+42 TVMREL
-52 VGGDRGGVVGAIT
+52 
-65 TMGVIVG
+65 
-72 ADMPMFLGAMIAGPL
+72 AMSRRAT
-87 GGWAIKHFDRWV
+87 
-99 DGKIKSGFEMLV
+99 E
-111 NNFSAGIIGMLLAI
+111 
-125 LAFLGIG
+125 
-132 PLVEVLSKL
+132 LSI
-141 LAAGVHVMVTN
+141 
-152 NLLPLA
+152 
-158 SIFVEPAKILFL
+158 SIFVIGAALPVLFWG
-170 NNAINHG
+170 A
-177 IFSPLG
+177 
-183 IQQAT
+183 A
-188 EAGKSVFFLIEANP
+188 ADR
-202 GPGMGVLMAYM
+202 
-213 FFGRGS
+213 FGRRAPLTLSLLLFIGCS
-219 AKQSAG
+219 GLLALCSNGTQLLTLRALQGVGVG

-264 IGGLLSQYSH
+264 VGGLLSQYSH

-291 LMVTLPLEAG
+291 LMATLPLEAG
-301 RAREPRPA
+301 RARGPRPA

-367 VAYFSGAL
+367 IAYFSGAL

-411 ILAGLSGMALFIALY
+411 ILAGLSGMMLFITLY

-491 LGGWLMVKLRM
+491 LAGWLMVKLRM

>member
-1 MPNIGAFIAWGI
+1 MTKAVCVKRSCLWS
-13 ITALFIPT
+13 IPART
-21 GWLPNETLAKLVGPM
+21 MTLACLLVFM
-36 ITYLLP
+36 AQMATTVYLPSLP
-42 LLIGYTGGRL
+42 TVMREL
-52 VGGDRGGVVGAIT
+52 
-65 TMGVIVG
+65 
-72 ADMPMFLGAMIAGPL
+72 AMSRRAT
-87 GGWAIKHFDRWV
+87 
-99 DGKIKSGFEMLV
+99 E
-111 NNFSAGIIGMLLAI
+111 
-125 LAFLGIG
+125 
-132 PLVEVLSKL
+132 LSI
-141 LAAGVHVMVTN
+141 
-152 NLLPLA
+152 
-158 SIFVEPAKILFL
+158 SIFVIGAALPVLFWG
-170 NNAINHG
+170 A
-177 IFSPLG
+177 
-183 IQQAT
+183 A
-188 EAGKSVFFLIEANP
+188 ADR
-202 GPGMGVLMAYM
+202 
-213 FFGRGS
+213 FGRRAPLTLSLLLFIGCS
-219 AKQSAG
+219 GLLALCSNGTQLLALRALQGVGAG

-291 LMVTLPLEAG
+291 LMATLPLEAG
-301 RAREPRPA
+301 RARGPRPA

-400 TAAILLLWWSG
+400 TTAILLLWWSG

-448 KEYGAY
+448 KEHGAY

-491 LGGWLMVKLRM
+491 LAGWLMVKLRM

>member
-1 MPNIGAFIAWGI
+1 MNKAACVKRSGLWS
-13 ITALFIPT
+13 IPART
-21 GWLPNETLAKLVGPM
+21 MTLACLLVFM
-36 ITYLLP
+36 AQMATTVYLPSLP
-42 LLIGYTGGRL
+42 TVMREL
-52 VGGDRGGVVGAIT
+52 
-65 TMGVIVG
+65 TMSRR
-72 ADMPMFLGAMIAGPL
+72 AT
-87 GGWAIKHFDRWV
+87 
-99 DGKIKSGFEMLV
+99 E
-111 NNFSAGIIGMLLAI
+111 
-125 LAFLGIG
+125 
-132 PLVEVLSKL
+132 LSI
-141 LAAGVHVMVTN
+141 
-152 NLLPLA
+152 
-158 SIFVEPAKILFL
+158 SIFVIGAALPVLFWGAAADRFGRRAPLTLSLFL
-170 NNAINHG
+170 FIGCSGLLALCSNGAE
-177 IFSPLG
+177 LLTLRAL
-183 IQQAT
+183 Q
-188 EAGKSVFFLIEANP
+188 
-202 GPGMGVLMAYM
+202 GV
-213 FFGRGS
+213 G
-219 AKQSAG
+219 AG

-274 WQMGFVLMGAT
+274 WQMGFVLMAAT
-285 GLAILA
+285 GLTVLA
-291 LMVTLPLEAG
+291 LMATLPLEAG
-301 RAREPRPA
+301 RARGPRSA

-367 VAYFSGAL
+367 IAYFSGAL

-411 ILAGLSGMALFIALY
+411 VLAGLSGMAVFIALY

-491 LGGWLMVKLRM
+491 LAGWLMVKLRM

>member
-1 MPNIGAFIAWGI
+1 MTKAACVKRSGLWNIPAR
-13 ITALFIPT
+13 TM
-21 GWLPNETLAKLVGPM
+21 TLACLLVFM
-36 ITYLLP
+36 AQMATTVYLPSLP
-42 LLIGYTGGRL
+42 TVMREL
-52 VGGDRGGVVGAIT
+52 
-65 TMGVIVG
+65 
-72 ADMPMFLGAMIAGPL
+72 AMSRRAT
-87 GGWAIKHFDRWV
+87 
-99 DGKIKSGFEMLV
+99 E
-111 NNFSAGIIGMLLAI
+111 
-125 LAFLGIG
+125 
-132 PLVEVLSKL
+132 LSI
-141 LAAGVHVMVTN
+141 
-152 NLLPLA
+152 
-158 SIFVEPAKILFL
+158 SIFVIGAALPVLFWGAAADRFGRRAPLTLSLFL
-170 NNAINHG
+170 FIGCSGLLALCSNGAQ
-177 IFSPLG
+177 LLTLRAL
-183 IQQAT
+183 Q
-188 EAGKSVFFLIEANP
+188 
-202 GPGMGVLMAYM
+202 GV
-213 FFGRGS
+213 G
-219 AKQSAG
+219 AG

-264 IGGLLSQYSH
+264 IGGLLIIGGLLSQYAH

-285 GLAILA
+285 GLIILV
-291 LMVTLPLEAG
+291 LMATLPLEAG
-301 RAREPRPA
+301 RAGGVHPA

-347 MQQGFGLNV
+347 MQQEFGLNV

-375 TVNRTVARVGGK
+375 TVNRTVARLGGI
-387 KLMQTGSGIVALA
+387 KLMQAGSGIVALA

-411 ILAGLSGMALFIALY
+411 VLAGLSGMALFIALY

>member
-1 MPNIGAFIAWGI
+1 MTKAVCVKRSGLWS
-13 ITALFIPT
+13 IPART
-21 GWLPNETLAKLVGPM
+21 MTLACLLVFM
-36 ITYLLP
+36 AQMATTVYLPSLP
-42 LLIGYTGGRL
+42 TVMREL
-52 VGGDRGGVVGAIT
+52 
-65 TMGVIVG
+65 
-72 ADMPMFLGAMIAGPL
+72 AMSRRAT
-87 GGWAIKHFDRWV
+87 
-99 DGKIKSGFEMLV
+99 E
-111 NNFSAGIIGMLLAI
+111 
-125 LAFLGIG
+125 
-132 PLVEVLSKL
+132 LSI
-141 LAAGVHVMVTN
+141 
-152 NLLPLA
+152 
-158 SIFVEPAKILFL
+158 SIFVIGAALPVLFWG
-170 NNAINHG
+170 A
-177 IFSPLG
+177 
-183 IQQAT
+183 A
-188 EAGKSVFFLIEANP
+188 ADR
-202 GPGMGVLMAYM
+202 
-213 FFGRGS
+213 FGRRAPLTLSLLLFIGCS
-219 AKQSAG
+219 GLLALCSNGTQLLALRALQGVGAG

-285 GLAILA
+285 GLIILA
-291 LMVTLPLEAG
+291 LMATLPLEAG
-301 RAREPRPA
+301 RAGGVRPA

-448 KEYGAY
+448 KEHGAY

-491 LGGWLMVKLRM
+491 LAGWLMVKLRM

>member
-1 MPNIGAFIAWGI
+1 MTKAVCVKRSGLWS
-13 ITALFIPT
+13 IPART
-21 GWLPNETLAKLVGPM
+21 MTLACLLVFM
-36 ITYLLP
+36 AQMATTVYLPSLP
-42 LLIGYTGGRL
+42 TVMREL
-52 VGGDRGGVVGAIT
+52 
-65 TMGVIVG
+65 
-72 ADMPMFLGAMIAGPL
+72 AMSRRAT
-87 GGWAIKHFDRWV
+87 
-99 DGKIKSGFEMLV
+99 E
-111 NNFSAGIIGMLLAI
+111 
-125 LAFLGIG
+125 
-132 PLVEVLSKL
+132 LSI
-141 LAAGVHVMVTN
+141 
-152 NLLPLA
+152 
-158 SIFVEPAKILFL
+158 SIFVIGAALPVLFWG
-170 NNAINHG
+170 A
-177 IFSPLG
+177 
-183 IQQAT
+183 A
-188 EAGKSVFFLIEANP
+188 ADR
-202 GPGMGVLMAYM
+202 
-213 FFGRGS
+213 FGRRAPLTLSLLLFIGS
-219 AKQSAG
+219 SGLLALCSNGTQLLALRALQGVGAG

-231 RIIVRDN
+231 RIIVRDH
-238 WSGDELARRLSVL
+238 WSGNELARRLSVL

-285 GLAILA
+285 GLIILA
-291 LMVTLPLEAG
+291 LMATLPLEAG
-301 RAREPRPA
+301 RAGGVRPA

-448 KEYGAY
+448 KEHGAY

-491 LGGWLMVKLRM
+491 LAGWLMVKLRM

>member
-1 MPNIGAFIAWGI
+1 MTKAVCVKRSGLWS
-13 ITALFIPT
+13 IPART
-21 GWLPNETLAKLVGPM
+21 MTLACLLVFM
-36 ITYLLP
+36 AQMATTVYLPSLP
-42 LLIGYTGGRL
+42 TVMREL
-52 VGGDRGGVVGAIT
+52 
-65 TMGVIVG
+65 
-72 ADMPMFLGAMIAGPL
+72 AMSRRAT
-87 GGWAIKHFDRWV
+87 
-99 DGKIKSGFEMLV
+99 E
-111 NNFSAGIIGMLLAI
+111 
-125 LAFLGIG
+125 
-132 PLVEVLSKL
+132 LSI
-141 LAAGVHVMVTN
+141 
-152 NLLPLA
+152 
-158 SIFVEPAKILFL
+158 SIFVIGAALPVLFWG
-170 NNAINHG
+170 A
-177 IFSPLG
+177 
-183 IQQAT
+183 A
-188 EAGKSVFFLIEANP
+188 ADR
-202 GPGMGVLMAYM
+202 
-213 FFGRGS
+213 FGRRAPLTLSLLLFIGS
-219 AKQSAG
+219 SGLLALCSNGAELLTLRALQGVGAG

-285 GLAILA
+285 GLIILA
-291 LMVTLPLEAG
+291 LMATLPLEAG
-301 RAREPRPA
+301 RAGGVRPA